1 MPVYTIVLAVIVVA
15 SLILPLLLP
24 LLFLFFNY
32 SILEHLRQR
41 PFLIYLIPVKAN
53 SKSENLKE
61 VEKSQVKGGQRKD
74 SKIPC
79 MKRTNTTEQ
88 IFKKFI

>member
-24 LLFLFFNY
+24 LLYLFFNY

-53 SKSENLKE
+53 RKSENLKE
-61 VEKSQVKGGQRKD
+61 VEKSQVGKEKTRKY
-74 SKIPC
+74 PV
-79 MKRTNTTEQ
+79 
-88 IFKKFI
+88 